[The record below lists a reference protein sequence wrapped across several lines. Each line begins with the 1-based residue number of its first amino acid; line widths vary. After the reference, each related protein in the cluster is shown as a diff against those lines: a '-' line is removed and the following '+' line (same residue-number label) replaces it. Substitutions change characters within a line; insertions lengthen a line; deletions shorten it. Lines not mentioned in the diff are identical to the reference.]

1 MIASE
6 NDREDFEDH
15 CRRLP
20 EDAAPEVG
28 TLAPKATT
36 GPRTLTVRQEGRSFL
51 AKIFCSRTGSESTAD
66 IEAVSARS
74 DTSGK
79 W

>member
-6 NDREDFEDH
+6 KEREDFKDH
-15 CRRLP
+15 CSRLL
-20 EDAAPEVG
+20 EYAAPEVG
-28 TLAPKATT
+28 TLAPDATT
-36 GPRTLTVRQEGRSFL
+36 GPRMTVRREGRSFL
-51 AKIFCSRTGSESTAD
+51 AKMFCSCTGSESPED

>member
-1 MIASE
+1 VIASE
-6 NDREDFEDH
+6 NEREDFKEH
-15 CRRLP
+15 CSRLP

-28 TLAPKATT
+28 TLAPEATT
-36 GPRTLTVRQEGRSFL
+36 GPRMTVRPEGRSFL
-51 AKIFCSRTGSESTAD
+51 AKMFCGRTGSESTAD